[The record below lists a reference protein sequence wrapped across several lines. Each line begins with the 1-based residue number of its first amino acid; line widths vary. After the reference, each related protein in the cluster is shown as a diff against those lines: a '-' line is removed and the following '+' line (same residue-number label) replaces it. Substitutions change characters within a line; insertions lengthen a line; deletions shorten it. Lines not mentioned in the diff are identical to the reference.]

1 MSTQPAERPEGAGTP
16 SRRDRRRRPL
26 AGARLLRARL
36 LALALLAVGYGAD
49 QLTKWWVETGMREGQ
64 SITVIDGLL
73 WWRFIRNPG
82 AAFSM
87 GESHTWIFTIVMAV
101 VAVVVV
107 AVLPRARNL
116 WWLLALGGLL
126 AGVLGN
132 LTDRLFR
139 LPGFGVGHVV
149 DFISVPRFAI
159 FNIADSFI
167 CVCIAGIAL
176 LTLRDVPLGEPR
188 RGAEEARETSGSGTA
203 DGRNTSGSGTEGAR
217 DAGARHAET
226 ARDIEEEGDRA

>member
-1 MSTQPAERPEGAGTP
+1 M
-16 SRRDRRRRPL
+16 
-26 AGARLLRARL
+26 
-36 LALALLAVGYGAD
+36 GYGAD

-107 AVLPRARNL
+107 VVLPRARNL

-188 RGAEEARETSGSGTA
+188 RGTDDARGGGGSGSEDARGTGGSDSDDARDA
-203 DGRNTSGSGTEGAR
+203 DGSGPDDARGTGGPGTEGSR
-217 DAGARHAET
+217 DAGARHTET
-226 ARDIEEEGDRA
+226 ARDIEDEGNRA